1 MKNYCKE
8 ILDTYTLTDTTVNE
22 NAAIPF
28 EQNYLSLGN
37 SIYHAPGTSTIQ
49 ISCPGYY
56 LINFNAEGSTAGGT
70 GNFSVQLFNNG
81 ISIPG
86 ATSNSS
92 NTSTTDI
99 ETIGF
104 SKIIQVKPS
113 CCSINNTANLTL
125 VNTGASSIYTTA
137 NLNISKI

>member
-8 ILDTYTLTDTTVNE
+8 ILDTYTSTNTTVNE

-28 EQNYLSLGN
+28 EQNYITLGK
-37 SIYHAPGTSTIQ
+37 SITHAPGTSVIQ

-56 LINFNAEGSTAGGT
+56 LINFNAEGSIT
-70 GNFSVQLFNNG
+70 GETGAFTVQLFNNG
-81 ISIPG
+81 IAVPG
-86 ATSNSS
+86 ANSTSGS
-92 NTSTTDI
+92 TSTTNV

-113 CCSINNTANLTL
+113 CCSINNTANLTF
-125 VNTGASSIYTTA
+125 VNSGASSVYTTA